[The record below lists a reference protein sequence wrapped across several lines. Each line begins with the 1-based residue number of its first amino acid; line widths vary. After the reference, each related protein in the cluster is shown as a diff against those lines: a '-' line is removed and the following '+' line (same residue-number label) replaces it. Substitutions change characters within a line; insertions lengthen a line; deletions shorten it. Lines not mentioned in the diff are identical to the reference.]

1 MQRSMTDVA
10 DNVFLLP
17 VERASW
23 LDDRCHELKHT
34 PGAAVAILEEMKRF
48 EHNITAGNQFPGNQV
63 TQVKT
68 KLLQNSLLPGLRR
81 PQIKKSLRESTRETQ
96 KTLAAAITY
105 LQTILKMSHELR
117 RKCCLKSSNWLRRHW
132 GRFAN
137 DSETTP

>member
-1 MQRSMTDVA
+1 MTDVA

-48 EHNITAGNQFPGNQV
+48 EHNITAGKPISGNQV

-68 KLLQNSLLPGLRR
+68 KSFYKNSLLPG
-81 PQIKKSLRESTRETQ
+81 IKKTSNKSRSVKAREKTQ
-96 KTLAAAITY
+96 KL
-105 LQTILKMSHELR
+105 
-117 RKCCLKSSNWLRRHW
+117 
-132 GRFAN
+132 
-137 DSETTP
+137 